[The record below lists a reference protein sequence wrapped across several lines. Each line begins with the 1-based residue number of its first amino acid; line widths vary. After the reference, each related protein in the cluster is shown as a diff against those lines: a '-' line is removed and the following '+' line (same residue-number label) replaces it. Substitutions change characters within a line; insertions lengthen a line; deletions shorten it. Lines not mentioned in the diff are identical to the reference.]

1 MAIFQDLDL
10 NNLHIISFLISN
22 IYFWRTN
29 SQQETDYIEESDG
42 ALTAFEM
49 KWNQK
54 KANVRFPKSFLEAY
68 NVKETIV
75 ITPNNYLDWVTANT

>member
-1 MAIFQDLDL
+1 LDL

-29 SQQETDYIEESDG
+29 SQQEIDYIEESDG

-49 KWNQK
+49 KWNHK
-54 KANVRFPKSFLEAY
+54 KVNVRFPKSFLEAY

>member
-1 MAIFQDLDL
+1 MLSY
-10 NNLHIISFLISN
+10 NNLPLLICEM
-22 IYFWRTN
+22 IWEPCN
-29 SQQETDYIEESDG
+29 SQQEIDYIEESDG

-49 KWNQK
+49 KWNHK

-75 ITPNNYLDWVTANT
+75 ITPNNYLEWLTSDH

>member
-29 SQQETDYIEESDG
+29 SQQEIDYIEESDG

-54 KANVRFPKSFLEAY
+54 KANVRFPNSFLEAY

-75 ITPNNYLDWVTANT
+75 ITPDNYLEWLTSDT

>member
-1 MAIFQDLDL
+1 
-10 NNLHIISFLISN
+10 
-22 IYFWRTN
+22 
-29 SQQETDYIEESDG
+29 
-42 ALTAFEM
+42 M